1 MHPAAPEAARKFIN
15 FVNAS
20 PTPFHAI
27 QNAAAR
33 LESDGGFTK
42 VRSVRD
48 PIGAE
53 RCRLRCA
60 LVSRFGRA
68 MTGRRT

>member
-1 MHPAAPEAARKFIN
+1 MMLYPVAPEAAKRFVT

-33 LESDGGFTK
+33 LEAAGFRK
-42 VRSVRD
+42 VRTYASCSD
-48 PIGAE
+48 
-53 RCRLRCA
+53 
-60 LVSRFGRA
+60 
-68 MTGRRT
+68 